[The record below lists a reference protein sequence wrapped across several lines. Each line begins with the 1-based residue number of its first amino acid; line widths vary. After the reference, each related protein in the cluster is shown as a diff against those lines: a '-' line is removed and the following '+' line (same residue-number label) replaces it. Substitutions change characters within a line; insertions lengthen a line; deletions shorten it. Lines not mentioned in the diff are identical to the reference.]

1 MIKDI
6 YLLVGGEATRL
17 RPLSEGI
24 PKALLTIKGEPLIDL
39 ILDNLSNTDIENIN
53 LICSIKHESQWK
65 EYQGNS
71 KFNIKLHF
79 EKEKLDTAGYI
90 VQNINNFEEKFI
102 CMNGDLLINMDFS
115 LFLNEV
121 DKVKNSTICSIT
133 VDDPSRYG
141 VLDLDG
147 PKIINFVEKPQ
158 DLQYGNNISL
168 GVYCLFKEDPDKTS
182 RDIRKKIEHKTGK
195 KISVIICDTFGRAWR
210 KGQTN
215 VAIGSAGIEPLESY
229 IGEKDT
235 FNNELFAT
243 EIAIVDELAGA
254 AELVMKK
261 SDNIPIVIIK
271 GVKYNISDLGV
282 DELIRDAQED
292 FFL

>member
-1 MIKDI
+1 MNKVSIFPIMNLPEFDTGHEIVEELIKSLEENKISLEDSDVIVITQKIISKVEGRKIDI
-6 YLLVGGEATRL
+6 NKEDIEEVIKSESLQIIRKRGETVIAKTKHGFICANAGIDK
-17 RPLSEGI
+17 SNIEEGS
-24 PKALLTIKGEPLIDL
+24 ALLLP
-39 ILDNLSNTDIENIN
+39 
-53 LICSIKHESQWK
+53 
-65 EYQGNS
+65 
-71 KFNIKLHF
+71 
-79 EKEKLDTAGYI
+79 
-90 VQNINNFEEKFI
+90 
-102 CMNGDLLINMDFS
+102 
-115 LFLNEV
+115 
-121 DKVKNSTICSIT
+121 
-133 VDDPSRYG
+133 
-141 VLDLDG
+141 
-147 PKIINFVEKPQ
+147 
-158 DLQYGNNISL
+158 
-168 GVYCLFKEDPDKTS
+168 EDPDKTS
-182 RDIRKKIEHKTGK
+182 RVIRKKIEHKTGK

-215 VAIGSAGIEPLESY
+215 VAIGSSGIEPLESY

>member
-1 MIKDI
+1 MNKVSIIPIMNLPEFDTGHEIVEELIKSLEENKITLEDNDVIVITQKIISKVEGRKIDI
-6 YLLVGGEATRL
+6 NKEDIEEVIKSESLQIIRKRGETVIAKTKHGFICANAGIDK
-17 RPLSEGI
+17 SNIEEGS
-24 PKALLTIKGEPLIDL
+24 ALLLP
-39 ILDNLSNTDIENIN
+39 
-53 LICSIKHESQWK
+53 
-65 EYQGNS
+65 
-71 KFNIKLHF
+71 
-79 EKEKLDTAGYI
+79 
-90 VQNINNFEEKFI
+90 
-102 CMNGDLLINMDFS
+102 
-115 LFLNEV
+115 
-121 DKVKNSTICSIT
+121 
-133 VDDPSRYG
+133 
-141 VLDLDG
+141 
-147 PKIINFVEKPQ
+147 
-158 DLQYGNNISL
+158 
-168 GVYCLFKEDPDKTS
+168 EDPDKTS

-215 VAIGSAGIEPLESY
+215 VAIGSSGIEPLESY

-235 FNNELFAT
+235 FDNELFAT

-261 SDNIPIVIIK
+261 SDNIPIVVIK

>member
-1 MIKDI
+1 MNKVSIFPIMNLPEFDTGHEIVKELIEGLEENKISLEDSDVIVITQKIISKVEGRKIDMNKEDIEEVIKSESLQI
-6 YLLVGGEATRL
+6 IRKRGETVIAKTKHGFICANAGIDK
-17 RPLSEGI
+17 SNIEEGS
-24 PKALLTIKGEPLIDL
+24 ALLLP
-39 ILDNLSNTDIENIN
+39 
-53 LICSIKHESQWK
+53 
-65 EYQGNS
+65 
-71 KFNIKLHF
+71 
-79 EKEKLDTAGYI
+79 
-90 VQNINNFEEKFI
+90 
-102 CMNGDLLINMDFS
+102 
-115 LFLNEV
+115 
-121 DKVKNSTICSIT
+121 
-133 VDDPSRYG
+133 
-141 VLDLDG
+141 
-147 PKIINFVEKPQ
+147 
-158 DLQYGNNISL
+158 
-168 GVYCLFKEDPDKTS
+168 EDPDKTS

-215 VAIGSAGIEPLESY
+215 VAIGSSGIEPLESY

-261 SDNIPIVIIK
+261 SDNIPIVVIK

>member
-1 MIKDI
+1 MNKVSIFPIMNLPEFDTGHEIVEELIKSLEENKISLEDSDVIVITQKIISKVEGRKIDI
-6 YLLVGGEATRL
+6 NKEDIEEVIKSESLQIIRKRGETVIAKTKHGFICANAGIDK
-17 RPLSEGI
+17 SNIEEGS
-24 PKALLTIKGEPLIDL
+24 ALLLP
-39 ILDNLSNTDIENIN
+39 
-53 LICSIKHESQWK
+53 
-65 EYQGNS
+65 
-71 KFNIKLHF
+71 
-79 EKEKLDTAGYI
+79 
-90 VQNINNFEEKFI
+90 
-102 CMNGDLLINMDFS
+102 
-115 LFLNEV
+115 
-121 DKVKNSTICSIT
+121 
-133 VDDPSRYG
+133 
-141 VLDLDG
+141 
-147 PKIINFVEKPQ
+147 
-158 DLQYGNNISL
+158 
-168 GVYCLFKEDPDKTS
+168 EDPDKTS
-182 RDIRKKIEHKTGK
+182 RVIRKKIEHKTGK

-215 VAIGSAGIEPLESY
+215 VAIGSSGIEPLESY

-261 SDNIPIVIIK
+261 SDNIPIVVIK

>member
-1 MIKDI
+1 MNKVSIFPIMNLPEFDTGHEIVEELIKSLEENKISLEDTDVIVITQKIISKVEGRKIDI
-6 YLLVGGEATRL
+6 NKEDIEEVIKSESLQIIRKRGETVIAKTKHGFICANAGIDN
-17 RPLSEGI
+17 SNIEEGS
-24 PKALLTIKGEPLIDL
+24 ALLLP
-39 ILDNLSNTDIENIN
+39 
-53 LICSIKHESQWK
+53 
-65 EYQGNS
+65 
-71 KFNIKLHF
+71 
-79 EKEKLDTAGYI
+79 
-90 VQNINNFEEKFI
+90 
-102 CMNGDLLINMDFS
+102 
-115 LFLNEV
+115 
-121 DKVKNSTICSIT
+121 
-133 VDDPSRYG
+133 
-141 VLDLDG
+141 
-147 PKIINFVEKPQ
+147 
-158 DLQYGNNISL
+158 
-168 GVYCLFKEDPDKTS
+168 EDPDKTS

-215 VAIGSAGIEPLESY
+215 VAIGSSGIETLESY

-235 FNNELFAT
+235 FDNELFAT

-261 SDNIPIVIIK
+261 SDNIPIVVIK

>member
-1 MIKDI
+1 MNKVSIFPIMNLPEFDTGHEIVEELIRSLKENKISLEDTDVIVITQKIISKVEGRKIDINKEDIEEVIKSESLQI
-6 YLLVGGEATRL
+6 IRKRGETVIAKTKHGFICANAGIDK
-17 RPLSEGI
+17 SNIEEGS
-24 PKALLTIKGEPLIDL
+24 ALLLP
-39 ILDNLSNTDIENIN
+39 
-53 LICSIKHESQWK
+53 
-65 EYQGNS
+65 
-71 KFNIKLHF
+71 
-79 EKEKLDTAGYI
+79 
-90 VQNINNFEEKFI
+90 
-102 CMNGDLLINMDFS
+102 
-115 LFLNEV
+115 
-121 DKVKNSTICSIT
+121 
-133 VDDPSRYG
+133 
-141 VLDLDG
+141 
-147 PKIINFVEKPQ
+147 
-158 DLQYGNNISL
+158 
-168 GVYCLFKEDPDKTS
+168 EDPDETS

-215 VAIGSAGIEPLESY
+215 VAIGSSGIEPLESY

-235 FNNELFAT
+235 FDNELFAT

>member
-1 MIKDI
+1 MNKVSIFPIMNLPEFDTGHEIVDELIESLEESKISLEDSDVIVITQKIISKVEGRKIDINKEDIEEVIKSESLQI
-6 YLLVGGEATRL
+6 IRKRGETVIAKTKHGFICANAGIDK
-17 RPLSEGI
+17 SNIEEGS
-24 PKALLTIKGEPLIDL
+24 ALLLP
-39 ILDNLSNTDIENIN
+39 
-53 LICSIKHESQWK
+53 
-65 EYQGNS
+65 
-71 KFNIKLHF
+71 
-79 EKEKLDTAGYI
+79 
-90 VQNINNFEEKFI
+90 
-102 CMNGDLLINMDFS
+102 
-115 LFLNEV
+115 
-121 DKVKNSTICSIT
+121 
-133 VDDPSRYG
+133 
-141 VLDLDG
+141 
-147 PKIINFVEKPQ
+147 
-158 DLQYGNNISL
+158 
-168 GVYCLFKEDPDKTS
+168 EDPDKTS

-215 VAIGSAGIEPLESY
+215 VAIGSSGIEPLESY

-235 FNNELFAT
+235 FDNELFAT

-261 SDNIPIVIIK
+261 SDNIPIVVIK

>member
-1 MIKDI
+1 MNKVSIIPIMNLPEFDTGHEIVEELIKSLEENKISLEDSDVIVITQKIISKVEGRKIDI
-6 YLLVGGEATRL
+6 NKEDIEEVIKSESLQIIRKRGETVIAKTKHGFICANAGIDK
-17 RPLSEGI
+17 SNIEEGS
-24 PKALLTIKGEPLIDL
+24 ALLLP
-39 ILDNLSNTDIENIN
+39 
-53 LICSIKHESQWK
+53 
-65 EYQGNS
+65 
-71 KFNIKLHF
+71 
-79 EKEKLDTAGYI
+79 
-90 VQNINNFEEKFI
+90 
-102 CMNGDLLINMDFS
+102 
-115 LFLNEV
+115 
-121 DKVKNSTICSIT
+121 
-133 VDDPSRYG
+133 
-141 VLDLDG
+141 
-147 PKIINFVEKPQ
+147 
-158 DLQYGNNISL
+158 
-168 GVYCLFKEDPDKTS
+168 EDPDKTS

-215 VAIGSAGIEPLESY
+215 VAIGSSGIEPLESY

-235 FNNELFAT
+235 FDNELFAT

>member
-1 MIKDI
+1 MNKVSIFPIMNLPEFDRGHEIVEELIKSLEENKISLEDSDVIVITQKIISKVEGRKIDI
-6 YLLVGGEATRL
+6 NKEDIEEVIKSESLQIIRKRGETVIAKTKHGFICANAGIDK
-17 RPLSEGI
+17 SNIEEGS
-24 PKALLTIKGEPLIDL
+24 ALLLP
-39 ILDNLSNTDIENIN
+39 
-53 LICSIKHESQWK
+53 
-65 EYQGNS
+65 
-71 KFNIKLHF
+71 
-79 EKEKLDTAGYI
+79 
-90 VQNINNFEEKFI
+90 
-102 CMNGDLLINMDFS
+102 
-115 LFLNEV
+115 
-121 DKVKNSTICSIT
+121 
-133 VDDPSRYG
+133 
-141 VLDLDG
+141 
-147 PKIINFVEKPQ
+147 
-158 DLQYGNNISL
+158 
-168 GVYCLFKEDPDKTS
+168 EDPDKTS

-215 VAIGSAGIEPLESY
+215 VAIGSSGIEPLESY

-235 FNNELFAT
+235 FDNELFAT

-261 SDNIPIVIIK
+261 SDNIPIVVIK

>member
-1 MIKDI
+1 MNKVSIFPIMNLPEFDTGHEIVEELIKSLEENKISLEDTDVIVITQKIISKVEGRKIDI
-6 YLLVGGEATRL
+6 NKEDIEEVIKSESLQIIRKRGETVIAKTKHGFICANAGIDK
-17 RPLSEGI
+17 SNIEEGY
-24 PKALLTIKGEPLIDL
+24 ALLLP
-39 ILDNLSNTDIENIN
+39 
-53 LICSIKHESQWK
+53 
-65 EYQGNS
+65 
-71 KFNIKLHF
+71 
-79 EKEKLDTAGYI
+79 
-90 VQNINNFEEKFI
+90 
-102 CMNGDLLINMDFS
+102 
-115 LFLNEV
+115 
-121 DKVKNSTICSIT
+121 
-133 VDDPSRYG
+133 
-141 VLDLDG
+141 
-147 PKIINFVEKPQ
+147 
-158 DLQYGNNISL
+158 
-168 GVYCLFKEDPDKTS
+168 EDPDKTS

-215 VAIGSAGIEPLESY
+215 VAIGSSGIEPLESY